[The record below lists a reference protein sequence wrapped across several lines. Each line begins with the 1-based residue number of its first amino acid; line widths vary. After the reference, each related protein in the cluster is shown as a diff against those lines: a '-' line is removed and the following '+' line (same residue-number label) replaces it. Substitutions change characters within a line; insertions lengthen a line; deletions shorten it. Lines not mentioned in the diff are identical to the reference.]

1 MCEMK
6 EESKVVKAHEAIS
19 FTCWNC
25 GTEQLAYY
33 TLEPGWYEDRA
44 VNEDKIDCIVCGQE
58 NHVIEEL

>member
-1 MCEMK
+1 MSETQ
-6 EESKVVKAHEAIS
+6 SKVVKAHEAIS

-33 TLEPGWYEDRA
+33 TLNPGWYVDRA
-44 VNEDKIDCIVCGQE
+44 VNEDVIDCEKCGEE